1 MEILGAWSIVFF
13 TICIFS
19 YLFGDNPF
27 YKVAAHIFV
36 GVSAGYIA
44 VYTFWS
50 TIWPNLFGRLWPAL
64 DGGAKFETQ
73 GWEDIF
79 TVIWYGI
86 YAVLSFFV
94 GFINDSI
101 FPYGGIDAGFEF
113 NITYVIPLI
122 LGIFMILR
130 LVPSLSWLARFSIAY
145 IVGMIS
151 GLKLYSFLNSNILM
165 QVKDL
170 GINSNASS
178 WAIFNQLLIIIGVV
192 SGLIYFFFSMEH
204 KGVIGKV
211 SKVGIFY
218 LMIKFGAS
226 FGFAVMGRISL
237 LIGRFEELIQYSS
250 SEYYN
255 ATPAILLI
263 VIILLTGWFLMKQ
276 NNNNEDEQK
285 TKTEL

>member
-1 MEILGAWSIVFF
+1 MEFLSMEILGAWSIVFF

-27 YKVAAHIFV
+27 YKVAEHIFV

-50 TIWPNLFGRLWPAL
+50 TIWPNLFGRLWPASQTSDSIL
-64 DGGAKFETQ
+64 MKMWYA
-73 GWEDIF
+73 
-79 TVIWYGI
+79 VYGI
-86 YAVLSFFV
+86 FSFIV
-94 GFINDSI
+94 GFVNESI
-101 FPYGGIDAGFEF
+101 FPKGGVDSGFEL
-113 NITYVIPLI
+113 NITYVVPLI

-170 GINSNASS
+170 GINTEASS
-178 WAIFNQLLIIIGVV
+178 WIIFNQLLIIIGVV
-192 SGLIYFFFSMEH
+192 AGLIYFFFSMEH
-204 KGVIGKV
+204 KGFIGKV
-211 SKVGIFY
+211 SKIGIFY

-255 ATPAILLI
+255 ATPAILI
-263 VIILLTGWFLMKQ
+263 VIIISLTAWFMINQ
-276 NNNNEDEQK
+276 NKNNLNEEK
-285 TKTEL
+285 IETEV

>member
-27 YKVAAHIFV
+27 YKVAEHIFV

-50 TIWPNLFGRLWPAL
+50 TIWPNLFGRLWPASESNDSIL
-64 DGGAKFETQ
+64 MK
-73 GWEDIF
+73 
-79 TVIWYGI
+79 IWYGF
-86 YAVLSFFV
+86 YSVFSFLI
-94 GFINDSI
+94 GFINQSI
-101 FPYGGIDAGFEF
+101 FPPGGVDSGFEL
-113 NITYVIPLI
+113 NIMYVIPLI

-204 KGVIGKV
+204 KGIIGKV

-263 VIILLTGWFLMKQ
+263 VIISLTGWFLMKQ
-276 NNNNEDEQK
+276 DNSNVNEEK
-285 TKTEL
+285 THKKEL

>member
-27 YKVAAHIFV
+27 YKVAEHIFV

-50 TIWPNLFGRLWPAL
+50 TIWPNLFGRLWPASESNDSIL
-64 DGGAKFETQ
+64 MK
-73 GWEDIF
+73 
-79 TVIWYGI
+79 IWYGFYSI
-86 YAVLSFFV
+86 FSFFV
-94 GFINDSI
+94 GFINQSI
-101 FPYGGIDAGFEF
+101 FPSGGIDSGFEL
-113 NITYVIPLI
+113 NIMYVIPLI

-170 GINSNASS
+170 GINSSASS
-178 WAIFNQLLIIIGVV
+178 WVIFNQLLIIIGVV

-204 KGVIGKV
+204 KGVVGKV
-211 SKVGIFY
+211 SKIGIFY

-237 LIGRFEELIQYSS
+237 LIGRFEELIEYSKP
-250 SEYYN
+250 EYYYS
-255 ATPAILLI
+255 TPVILVLMI
-263 VIILLTGWFLMKQ
+263 VGLSFWSFK
-276 NNNNEDEQK
+276 NNTNINKNN
-285 TKTEL
+285 

>member
-1 MEILGAWSIVFF
+1 MEFLSMEILGAWSIVFF

-27 YKVAAHIFV
+27 YKVAEHIFV

-50 TIWPNLFGRLWPAL
+50 TIWPNLFGRLWPASQTSDSIL
-64 DGGAKFETQ
+64 MKMWYA
-73 GWEDIF
+73 
-79 TVIWYGI
+79 VYGI
-86 YAVLSFFV
+86 FSFIV
-94 GFINDSI
+94 GFVNESI
-101 FPYGGIDAGFEF
+101 FPKGGVDSGFEL
-113 NITYVIPLI
+113 NITYVVPLI

-170 GINSNASS
+170 GINTEASS
-178 WAIFNQLLIIIGVV
+178 WIIFNQLLIIIGVV
-192 SGLIYFFFSMEH
+192 AGLIYFFFSMEH
-204 KGVIGKV
+204 KGFIGKV
-211 SKVGIFY
+211 SKIGIFY

-255 ATPAILLI
+255 ATPVILI
-263 VIILLTGWFLMKQ
+263 VIIILLTAWFMINQ
-276 NNNNEDEQK
+276 NKNNLNEEK
-285 TKTEL
+285 IETEV

>member
-27 YKVAAHIFV
+27 YKVAEHIFV

-50 TIWPNLFGRLWPAL
+50 TIWPNLFGRLWPASSNTSDSIL
-64 DGGAKFETQ
+64 MK
-73 GWEDIF
+73 
-79 TVIWYGI
+79 IWYGI
-86 YAVLSFFV
+86 YNIFGFLL

-101 FPYGGIDAGFEF
+101 FPRGGIDAAFEF
-113 NITYVIPLI
+113 DITYIIPLI

-170 GINSNASS
+170 GIDSGASS
-178 WAIFNQLLIIIGVV
+178 WVVFNQLLIVIGVIA
-192 SGLIYFFFSMEH
+192 GLIYFFFSMEH
-204 KGVIGKV
+204 KGFIGKV
-211 SKVGIFY
+211 SKIGIFY
-218 LMIKFGAS
+218 LMVKFGAS

-237 LIGRFEELIQYSS
+237 LIGRFEELIQYSNAD
-250 SEYYN
+250 YYN
-255 ATPAILLI
+255 ATPVIMLI
-263 VIILLTGWFLMKQ
+263 IIGSLIAWFAVNQ
-276 NNNNEDEQK
+276 NNDVDKENI
-285 TKTEL
+285 

>member
-1 MEILGAWSIVFF
+1 MEFLSMEILGAWSIVFF

-27 YKVAAHIFV
+27 YKVAEHIFV

-50 TIWPNLFGRLWPAL
+50 TIWPNLFGRLWPASQTSDSIL
-64 DGGAKFETQ
+64 MK
-73 GWEDIF
+73 
-79 TVIWYGI
+79 IWYAI
-86 YAVLSFFV
+86 YSIFSFIV
-94 GFINDSI
+94 GFVNESI
-101 FPYGGIDAGFEF
+101 FPKGGVDSGFEL
-113 NITYVIPLI
+113 NITYVVPLI

-170 GINSNASS
+170 GINTEASS
-178 WAIFNQLLIIIGVV
+178 WIIFNQLLIIIGVV
-192 SGLIYFFFSMEH
+192 AGLIYFFFSMEH
-204 KGVIGKV
+204 KGFIGKV

-255 ATPAILLI
+255 ATPMILI
-263 VIILLTGWFLMKQ
+263 VIIISLTAWFMINQ
-276 NNNNEDEQK
+276 NKNNLNEEEVE
-285 TKTEL
+285 TEV